1 MASASLTSLKTFQK
15 RGFLK
20 LPNVIEVDNITSLRT
35 AFWHEVN
42 DRFALSLD
50 DPSSWFRNPS
60 NPVGG
65 TKAKRLNGMGPMMR
79 DLKASGKFDVI
90 EEMMQS
96 AIDSIFGDNAWRP
109 LDLWYSLL
117 SFPGSETKWNVP
129 HNSWHND
136 EPIVVG
142 DSNPWSLFVFL
153 LLDDV
158 SVDMGA
164 TAVVSGSHRR
174 AEQLA
179 ETIANSDQE
188 AAIKAFDSVNSG
200 LMDNPKSIRLLTT
213 DQVLEPLTQEDPWMK
228 ALVTEGTP
236 EQRIKQFVQEGST
249 FNGIEQKVVSLTGS
263 AGDIIILN
271 PRCLHSVSANIS
283 QHPRQV
289 IRLDF
294 RRNES

>member
-1 MASASLTSLKTFQK
+1 MESTSTKQLETFQNT
-15 RGFLK
+15 GFLR
-20 LPNVIEVDNITSLRT
+20 LSNVIDAERITSLRT

-65 TKAKRLNGMGPMMR
+65 SGAKRLNGMGPMMR
-79 DLKASGKFDVI
+79 DLKASGKFDAI

-96 AIDSIFGDNAWRP
+96 AIDPIFGGNAWRP

-117 SFPGSETKWNVP
+117 NFPGTETEWNVP

-136 EPIVVG
+136 EPVVVG
-142 DSNPWSLFVFL
+142 DSNPWSLFVFVF
-153 LLDDV
+153 LDDV
-158 SVDMGA
+158 SADMGA
-164 TAVVSGSHRR
+164 TAIVSGSHRR

-179 ETIANSDQE
+179 EKIASSDKE

-200 LMDNPKSIRLLTT
+200 LIDNPESIRLLTT

-236 EQRIKQFVQEGST
+236 EQRIQKFVQEGST
-249 FNGIEQKVVSLTGS
+249 FNDIEQKVVSLTGS
-263 AGDIIILN
+263 AGDIMILN

-283 QHPRQV
+283 QRPRQV

-294 RRNES
+294 RRNPS

>member
-1 MASASLTSLKTFQK
+1 MTSTSFSQLKAFQK
-15 RGFLK
+15 TGFLK
-20 LPNVIEVDNITSLRT
+20 LSNVIDVKKITHLRGQ
-35 AFWHEVN
+35 FWHEVN
-42 DRFALSLD
+42 NKFDISLSN
-50 DPSSWFRNPS
+50 PSTWFRNSS

-65 TKAKRLNGMGPMMR
+65 SGAKRLNGMGPMMR
-79 DLKASGKFDVI
+79 DLKASGKFDAI

-96 AIDSIFGDNAWRP
+96 AIDPIFSDYTLRP

-129 HNSWHND
+129 YKSWHND

-164 TAVVSGSHRR
+164 TVVVSGSHRR

-179 ETIANSDQE
+179 ERIASPDQE

-200 LMDNPKSIRLLTT
+200 LIDDPKNTRLLTT
-213 DQVLEPLTQEDPWMK
+213 DNLLEPLTQEDPWMK
-228 ALVTEGTP
+228 ALVTESTP
-236 EQRIKQFVQEGST
+236 EQRIKQFVQEGGT

-271 PRCLHSVSANIS
+271 PRCLHSTSANVS
-283 QHPRQV
+283 RLPRQV

-294 RRNES
+294 RRSV

>member
-1 MASASLTSLKTFQK
+1 MESTSNSQLETFQK
-15 RGFLK
+15 TGFLK
-20 LPNVIEVDNITSLRT
+20 LSNVIDAERITKLRDQ
-35 AFWHEVN
+35 FWHEIN
-42 DRFALSLD
+42 NTFGISLS
-50 DPSSWFRNPS
+50 DPSTWFHNPS

-65 TKAKRLNGMGPMMR
+65 SSAKRLNGMGPMMR
-79 DLKASGKFDVI
+79 DLKASGKFDAI

-96 AIDSIFGDNAWRP
+96 AIDPIFSDNTWRP

-129 HNSWHND
+129 HKSWHND

-142 DSNPWSLFVFL
+142 DPNPWSLFVFL

-179 ETIANSDQE
+179 ERIASSDQE
-188 AAIKAFDSVNSG
+188 AAIKAFSSVNSG
-200 LMDNPKSIRLLTT
+200 LINDPKNTRLLTT
-213 DQVLEPLTQEDPWMK
+213 DNLLEPLTQEDPWMK
-228 ALVTEGTP
+228 ALVTEGMP
-236 EQRIKQFVQEGST
+236 EQRIKQFVQEGGT
-249 FNGIEQKVVSLTGS
+249 YHDIEQKVVSLTGS

-271 PRCLHSVSANIS
+271 PRCLHSFSANVS
-283 QHPRQV
+283 KLPRQI

-294 RRNES
+294 RRHA

>member
-1 MASASLTSLKTFQK
+1 MESTSINQLETFQDT
-15 RGFLK
+15 GFLK
-20 LPNVIEVDNITSLRT
+20 LSNVIDAEKITKLRGQ
-35 AFWHEVN
+35 FWHEVN
-42 DRFALSLD
+42 NKFGISLS
-50 DPSSWFRNPS
+50 DPSTWFRNPS
-60 NPVGG
+60 NPIGG
-65 TKAKRLNGMGPMMR
+65 SGAKRLNGMGPMMR
-79 DLKASGKFDVI
+79 DLKVSGKFDAI

-96 AIDSIFGDNAWRP
+96 AIDPIFGDNAWHP

-129 HNSWHND
+129 HKSWHND

-174 AEQLA
+174 AEKLA
-179 ETIANSDQE
+179 ERIASSDQE
-188 AAIKAFDSVNSG
+188 ATIKAFDSVNSG
-200 LMDNPKSIRLLTT
+200 LINDPKNTRLLTT
-213 DQVLEPLTQEDPWMK
+213 DNLLEPLTQEDSWMK

-236 EQRIKQFVQEGST
+236 EQRIKQFVQEGGSYH
-249 FNGIEQKVVSLTGS
+249 GIEQKMVSLTGS

-271 PRCLHSVSANIS
+271 PRCLHSTSANIS
-283 QHPRQV
+283 TLPRQIV
-289 IRLDF
+289 RLDF
-294 RRNES
+294 RRHA